1 MTELET
7 LIKRKKEIEAEIRR
21 LQTEERE
28 TGRARFWV
36 HEKANGRK
44 YSCVSLRVEKPDVL
58 PHMQR
63 IIMEETKPEA
73 IKRLGEIIKDLND
86 LRHILKEEEKSNEQ
100 NRAN

>member
-44 YSCVSLRVEKPDVL
+44 YSCVSLRVVECLSCQWFSIGVVELCRVEVGVVWCSLLERVVECIDFALHCV
-58 PHMQR
+58 
-63 IIMEETKPEA
+63 E
-73 IKRLGEIIKDLND
+73 
-86 LRHILKEEEKSNEQ
+86 
-100 NRAN
+100 